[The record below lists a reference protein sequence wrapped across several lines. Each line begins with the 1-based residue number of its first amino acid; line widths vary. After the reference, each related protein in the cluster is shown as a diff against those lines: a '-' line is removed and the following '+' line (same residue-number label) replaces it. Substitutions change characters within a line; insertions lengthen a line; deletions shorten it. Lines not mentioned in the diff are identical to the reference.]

1 MNVKLLLVV
10 ICLLLSSLAIDAAS
24 HHKMAFVDQYD
35 LDGDWL
41 LYAEDFEYARKK
53 RFNHTD
59 ENQDSIV
66 NEEEYV
72 FEYQNKLDT
81 QLRKDRKG
89 QVRQTNLRFNA
100 LDKNKNAMM
109 EWQEYEASRLRSFTH
124 YDVNKDGNIDAQD
137 PEPAN
142 NLGSGDNANMLKQQL
157 EKRRDQ
163 QLASAKKST
172 SMLSTHTRKGMFSMY
187 DSNQDGTISKVEYQQ
202 RLRADFDLTDEDNNA
217 WVSRDEYL
225 FEYQNRIDKQV
236 AKTRNAAIK
245 QTYVRFGVLDK
256 NKDGQMTIEE
266 YQFSGHRSFNR
277 WDSDKNNIVSMSEL
291 LPERNKVLER
301 NKEPELNKEPEPSK
315 KQISQTSSAQV
326 VAVND

>member
-1 MNVKLLLVV
+1 MNVKFLPAV
-10 ICLLLSSLAIDAAS
+10 ICLLLPSFAIDAAS
-24 HHKMAFVDQYD
+24 HRKMVFVNQYD

-41 LYAEDFEYARKK
+41 LYAQEFEHARKR
-53 RFNHTD
+53 RFSNTD
-59 ENQDSIV
+59 ENQDSVV

-72 FEYQNKLDT
+72 FEYQNKLDI
-81 QLRKDRKG
+81 QLKKDRKG

-109 EWQEYEASRLRSFTH
+109 EWQEYEASGLRSFTR

-291 LPERNKVLER
+291 LPGLY
-301 NKEPELNKEPEPSK
+301 KEPEPSK
-315 KQISQTSSAQV
+315 KQTSSAQV
-326 VAVND
+326 VAVNDQ

>member
-1 MNVKLLLVV
+1 MNVKFLPAV
-10 ICLLLSSLAIDAAS
+10 ICLLLPSFAIDAAS
-24 HHKMAFVDQYD
+24 HRKMVFVNQYD

-41 LYAEDFEYARKK
+41 LYAQEFEHARKR
-53 RFNHTD
+53 RFSNTD
-59 ENQDSIV
+59 ENQDSVV
-66 NEEEYV
+66 NQEEYV
-72 FEYQNKLDT
+72 FEYQNKLDI
-81 QLRKDRKG
+81 QLKKDRKG

-109 EWQEYEASRLRSFTH
+109 EWQEYEASGLRSFTR

-291 LPERNKVLER
+291 LPGLY
-301 NKEPELNKEPEPSK
+301 KEPEPSK
-315 KQISQTSSAQV
+315 KQTSSAQV
-326 VAVND
+326 VAVNDQ